1 MGVVFVVFLLFFVVK
16 KRKMSLYPQITI
28 LLIVQGYADKI
39 TNKTFFLIFCFVWNR
54 CVLLFM
60 QFCGI
65 YFDGIFGCCFKALKK
80 IA

>member
-39 TNKTFFLIFCFVWNR
+39 TNKTFF
-54 CVLLFM
+54 
-60 QFCGI
+60 
-65 YFDGIFGCCFKALKK
+65 
-80 IA
+80 